1 MATDEAHA
9 TGGSEAAR
17 DEDDESGETTAAD
30 AARSDEG
37 WAAKNDENGAIFAHA
52 RDLPPAFE
60 PYAEE
65 PLPQVGVG
73 SPGKT
78 GELEATFAVGVD
90 GTTDLVA
97 DYARVPY
104 HLSGTLDH
112 DVGRPDF
119 ASAYVQSPTGGVAQG
134 DRNRMVVTA
143 EADARAH
150 VSTGSASKVLSMD
163 ANYGRV
169 DATFVVGDGAHV
181 EYVPE
186 QTILHPNARYC
197 GETAVTL
204 GRDASAILTDV
215 VVPGRLARDEAFDFE
230 RYYARTTV
238 DGPGG
243 RILSDTTHLAPGTGD
258 ADPRRAGVLGDYAVL
273 GTCYVVTTRDVDSTA
288 MSDRLAERLTDGPA
302 RASATALPRDGGAFV
317 RALGDRA
324 DDVREALDAAWDEAS
339 RALLDAPAPDQR
351 KY

>member
-1 MATDEAHA
+1 MATERAPEAGANA
-9 TGGSEAAR
+9 TKEERATPR
-17 DEDDESGETTAAD
+17 DPVL
-30 AARSDEG
+30 
-37 WAAKNDENGAIFAHA
+37 AHA
-52 RDLPPAFE
+52 RDLPPTFE
-60 PYAEE
+60 TYDRES
-65 PLPQVGVG
+65 LPQVGVG
-73 SPGKT
+73 SPGKV
-78 GELEATFAVGVD
+78 GELEATFATDAD
-90 GTTDLVA
+90 GRTRLVA

-112 DVGRPDF
+112 DVGRPEF
-119 ASAYVQSPTGGVAQG
+119 SSAYVQSPTGGVAQG
-134 DRNRMVVTA
+134 DRNRMHVTA

-150 VSTGSASKVLSMD
+150 VSTGSATKVLSMD

-169 DATFVVGDGAHV
+169 DASFVVDDGAHL

-186 QTILHPNARYC
+186 QTILHPDARYC

-238 DGPGG
+238 DGPDG
-243 RILSDTTHLAPGTGD
+243 RILADTTHLAPD
-258 ADPRRAGVLGDYAVL
+258 DPHADPRTAGVLGDYAVL
-273 GTCYVVTTRDVDSTA
+273 GTCYVATTRDVDSGTL
-288 MSDRLAERLTDGPA
+288 SDRLVDRIADGPA
-302 RASATALPRDGGAFV
+302 RASASTLPLDGGAVV

-324 DDVREALDAAWDEAS
+324 DDVRAALDAAWDEAS
-339 RALLDAPAPDQR
+339 RVLLDAPAPDQR

>member
-1 MATDEAHA
+1 MATE
-9 TGGSEAAR
+9 
-17 DEDDESGETTAAD
+17 D
-30 AARSDEG
+30 AATRAEANRREDAERTQER
-37 WAAKNDENGAIFAHA
+37 DPTLAHA
-52 RDLPPAFE
+52 RDLPPSFE
-60 PYAEE
+60 PYEDETLA
-65 PLPQVGVG
+65 QVGVG
-73 SPGKT
+73 SPGKV
-78 GELEATFAVGVD
+78 GELNATFAAGAD

-119 ASAYVQSPTGGVAQG
+119 ATVYVQSPTGGVAQG

-186 QTILHPNARYC
+186 QTILHPDARYC

-204 GRDASAILTDV
+204 GHDASAILTDV

-238 DGPGG
+238 DGPDG
-243 RILSDTTHLAPGTGD
+243 RILADTTHLAPGD
-258 ADPRRAGVLGDYAVL
+258 PHADPHRAGVLGDYAVL
-273 GTCYVVTTRDVDSTA
+273 GTCYVVTTRDVDSKT
-288 MSDRLAERLTDGPA
+288 MSDRLAERLTGGPA

-324 DDVREALDAAWDEAS
+324 DDVHEALDAAWDEAS
-339 RALLDAPAPDQR
+339 HALLDAPAPDPR

>member
-1 MATDEAHA
+1 MATEN
-9 TGGSEAAR
+9 AAGA
-17 DEDDESGETTAAD
+17 DDD
-30 AARSDEG
+30 AATVDDTVGVSEDAEEPRCDDPREPTL
-37 WAAKNDENGAIFAHA
+37 AHE

-60 PYAEE
+60 PYEGE
-65 PLPQVGVG
+65 SLPQVGVG
-73 SPGKT
+73 SPGKV
-78 GELEATFAVGVD
+78 GELDATFAAGVD
-90 GTTDLVA
+90 GSTDLVA

-119 ASAYVQSPTGGVAQG
+119 ATAYVQSPTGGVAQG
-134 DRNRMVVTA
+134 DRNRMIVTA

-150 VSTGSASKVLSMD
+150 VSTGSATKVLSMD

-169 DATFVVGDGAHV
+169 DATFVVEDGAHV

-186 QTILHPNARYC
+186 QTILHPDARYC

-204 GRDASAILTDV
+204 GHDASAILTDV

-238 DGPGG
+238 DGPDG
-243 RILSDTTHLAPGTGD
+243 RILADTTHLAPGD
-258 ADPRRAGVLGDYAVL
+258 PHADPRRAGVLDDYTVL
-273 GTCYVVTTRDVDSTA
+273 GTCYVATTRDVDSGRL
-288 MSDRLAERLTDGPA
+288 SDRLADRLVDEPA

-324 DDVREALDAAWDEAS
+324 GDVQAALTAAWDEAS
-339 RALLDAPAPDQR
+339 RVLLDAPAPDQR

>member
-1 MATDEAHA
+1 MATEEAH
-9 TGGSEAAR
+9 TTDGNEAAR
-17 DEDDESGETTAAD
+17 EGEGETDGSAGGAD
-30 AARSDEG
+30 VSDPTL
-37 WAAKNDENGAIFAHA
+37 AHA
-52 RDLPPAFE
+52 RELPPAFE

-65 PLPQVGVG
+65 SLPQVGVG
-73 SPGKT
+73 SPGKV
-78 GELEATFAVGVD
+78 GELEATFAAGAD

-104 HLSGTLDH
+104 HLSGTLGH
-112 DVGRPDF
+112 DVDRPEF

-150 VSTGSASKVLSMD
+150 VSTGSATKVLSMD

-169 DATFVVGDGAHV
+169 DATFVVGDGAHL

-186 QTILHPNARYC
+186 QTILHPDARYC

-204 GRDASAILTDV
+204 GRDASIVLADV
-215 VVPGRLARDEAFDFE
+215 VVPGRLARGEAFDFE

-238 DGPGG
+238 DGPEG
-243 RILSDTTHLAPGTGD
+243 RILADTTHLAPGDETE
-258 ADPRRAGVLGDYAVL
+258 DPRRAGVLGDYAVL
-273 GTCYVVTTRDVDSTA
+273 GTCYVATTRDVDSGA
-288 MSDRLAERLTDGPA
+288 LSDRLAERVADGPA
-302 RASATALPRDGGAFV
+302 RASASALPRDGGAFV

-324 DDVREALDAAWDEAS
+324 DDVREALAATWDEAS
-339 RALLDAPAPDQR
+339 RVLLDAPAPDPR